1 MSILL
6 LFLCF
11 FILLFVILFIIMASK
26 IRKLSVQSRN
36 KVHFYVTCEVNYHRG
51 GIIRALWFGKPIYT
65 EDKSFAPDK
74 VKQSH
79 ILDILPSVSYKLN
92 YFDFDDMKEGEIR
105 EVFLSTED

>member
-36 KVHFYVTCEVNYHRG
+36 KVHFYVTCEVNNHGEILRN
-51 GIIRALWFGKPIYT
+51 LWFGKPIYT
-65 EDKSFAPDK
+65 EDKRFVPDK
-74 VKQSH
+74 VKRSH

-92 YFDFDDMKEGEIR
+92 YFDFDDMMEGEIR

>member
-1 MSILL
+1 MT
-6 LFLCF
+6 
-11 FILLFVILFIIMASK
+11 SK

-65 EDKSFAPDK
+65 EDKSFVPDK

>member
-26 IRKLSVQSRN
+26 IRKLSGQSRN
-36 KVHFYVTCEVNYHRG
+36 KVHFYVTCEVNYHRD
-51 GIIRALWFGKPIYT
+51 GIIRTLWFGKPIYT
-65 EDKSFAPDK
+65 EDKSFVLDK

>member
-65 EDKSFAPDK
+65 EDKRFVPDK
-74 VKQSH
+74 VKRSH
-79 ILDILPSVSYKLN
+79 ILDFGPFASYKLN
-92 YFDFDDMKEGEIR
+92 YSDFYDMKEGEIR